1 MHPGS
6 PATHPSCR
14 TFRLAVLTA
23 LLLGL
28 AGCGQKEDL
37 YLPPA
42 PQDAQLTSTDQASN
56 TP

>member
-6 PATHPSCR
+6 PATHRSRR
-14 TFRLAVLTA
+14 TLRLALLTA

-28 AGCGQKEDL
+28 AGCGQKGDL
-37 YLPPA
+37 YLPPE
-42 PQDAQLTSTDQASN
+42 PQDAQFTPTDQASL